1 MQIINKR
8 GDKNKSGRRT
18 KNKRAVERDRK
29 RIGEAGRRG
38 V

>member
-1 MQIINKR
+1 MQIINKHS
-8 GDKNKSGRRT
+8 DKNKSGRGT

-29 RIGEAGRRG
+29 RIGEARKRS